1 MQKKKKMTLEE
12 FQENETP
19 GLLAIYDFTS
29 NIAISNYIDTTVVKI
44 PEACYSSSLLAKTHF
59 LSETYLMNRKR
70 SSMDMGLSYGV
81 MGYSSFSVRGSIVQR
96 ILAEKE
102 ELEHKNLTI
111 QLPKYKHIKMPLGTA
126 IRARRSIR
134 KMTDAAMTI
143 EDLSTILYLH

>member
-29 NIAISNYIDTTVVKI
+29 NIAISNYIDTTAVKI

-70 SSMDMGLSYGV
+70 SSMDMGLSYP
-81 MGYSSFSVRGSIVQR
+81 R
-96 ILAEKE
+96 
-102 ELEHKNLTI
+102 
-111 QLPKYKHIKMPLGTA
+111 
-126 IRARRSIR
+126 RRSSCQNCTSGMGSHTAGCIGNYDGDCLR
-134 KMTDAAMTI
+134 HSM
-143 EDLSTILYLH
+143 YLH